1 MEGDNFELDFM
12 SGRIKVQR
20 RLVANQT
27 VYIVVFSD
35 NRKHLVLTRATSH
48 NANYFWT
55 SVPEGRQREAEQV
68 GPVIAEHIRNNQ

>member
-1 MEGDNFELDFM
+1 MDGDNFELDFM
-12 SGRIKVQR
+12 GGRIKVQR

-27 VYIVVFSD
+27 VYIVAFSD
-35 NRKHLVLTRATSH
+35 KRNHLVLTRATAD